1 MTFKLDLGN
10 QRRLTP
16 SPVLGMCVRPMVPTE
31 GAIFR
36 DSALREQC
44 VVEIIWIG
52 YMTELRVG
60 LHINF

>member
-10 QRRLTP
+10 QSCLTP
-16 SPVLGMCVRPMVPTE
+16 SSVLGMCVLPVVSTE

-36 DSALREQC
+36 DTASREQC
-44 VVEIIWIG
+44 VVAIIWIG
-52 YMTELRVG
+52 YMTKLREG